1 MTILAIDPGNKHTA
15 MVWFRKGLPIRHEYL
30 PNEQALEL
38 LRDTVVEHIVCEMV
52 ACYGMAVGHEV
63 FDTCVW
69 IGRFT
74 EAARGSS
81 QSLMFRKDVKLHLC
95 GQTRAKD
102 ANVRQALMDRYGRSR
117 AEVMGTKKKPGPL
130 YGISG
135 DLWAALGVAVTY
147 YDLHMKES
155 A

>member
-1 MTILAIDPGNKHTA
+1 MTILAIDPGNKETA
-15 MVWFRKGLPIRHEYL
+15 LVWFRGGRPIAAKYL
-30 PNEQALEL
+30 PNDAAIEIV
-38 LRDTVVEHIVCEMV
+38 RDSVVEHIACEMV

-69 IGRFT
+69 IGRFM

-81 QSLMFRKDVKLHLC
+81 QSLIFRKDIKLHLC

-117 AEVMGTKKKPGPL
+117 AEAIGTKKSPGPL

-135 DLWAALGVAVTY
+135 DLWAALAVAVTWS
-147 YDLHMKES
+147 DLNK
-155 A
+155 